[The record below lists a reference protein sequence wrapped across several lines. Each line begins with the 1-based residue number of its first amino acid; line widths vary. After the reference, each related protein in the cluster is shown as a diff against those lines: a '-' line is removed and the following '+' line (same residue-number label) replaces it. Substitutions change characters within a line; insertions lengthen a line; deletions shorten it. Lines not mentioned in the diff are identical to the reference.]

1 MTGDAGTWVIIV
13 LELVGALGIAGFW
26 VMWLSTE
33 HTEEWLPEGYIDHET
48 PFVWSD
54 SVLAALLTTSAILLM
69 LEEPLGESLALVAG
83 GMLLFLGILD
93 TAYFARV
100 GMFARAKDGIANAA
114 VVIGVLTLGLILVV
128 RFA

>member
-1 MTGDAGTWVIIV
+1 MSAGTWVIIV
-13 LELVGALGIAGFW
+13 LQLIGALGIAGFW
-26 VMWLSTE
+26 IMWLNTE
-33 HTEEWLPEGYIDHET
+33 HTEEWLPEGYVDHEA

-54 SVLAALLTTSAILLM
+54 SVLALLLVTSAVLQIM
-69 LEEPLGESLALVAG
+69 EQPLGESLALVAG

-114 VVIGVLTLGLILVV
+114 VVIGVLTLGIILVV

>member
-1 MTGDAGTWVIIV
+1 VSAGTWVIIV
-13 LELVGALGIAGFW
+13 LQLIGALGIAGFW
-26 VMWLSTE
+26 IMWLNTE
-33 HTEEWLPEGYIDHET
+33 HTEEWLPEGYVDHEA

-54 SVLAALLTTSAILLM
+54 SVLALLLVTSAVLQIM
-69 LEEPLGESLALVAG
+69 EQPLGESLALVAG

-114 VVIGVLTLGLILVV
+114 VVIGVLTLGIILVV

>member
-1 MTGDAGTWVIIV
+1 MSAGTWVIVV
-13 LELVGALGIAGFW
+13 LELIGALGIAGFW
-26 VMWLSTE
+26 IMWLNTE

-54 SVLAALLTTSAILLM
+54 SVLALTLVASAILLIM
-69 LEEPLGESLALVAG
+69 EEPLGESLGLVAG

-100 GMFARAKDGIANAA
+100 ASP
-114 VVIGVLTLGLILVV
+114 TPQS
-128 RFA
+128 